1 MNRSCTYLI
10 LPLTVTMRLPSRG
23 YSTAGGGV
31 GNCTP
36 QHGVFQ
42 LNQRLTQ
49 GLCLSHWVTLQS
61 RTSHIKLLLLI
72 LTTEA
77 KCPHDWSVSQKYPI
91 LPALPLVYW
100 SVSQKYPILPALPL
114 VYWSV
119 SQKYPI
125 LPALPLVYWSV
136 SQKYA
141 ILPALPLVY
150 WSVSQK
156 YAILPALP
164 LVYWSVSQKY
174 PILPALP
181 LVYLEWVR
189 VNKK

>member
-1 MNRSCTYLI
+1 MRKTSQPLFQSLCVNYSLWHLSDWLNILGTVAAQQRNVNRMNRSCTYLI

-42 LNQRLTQ
+42 LNQQLTQ

-72 LTTEA
+72 LTMEA
-77 KCPHDWSVSQKYPI
+77 KCPHD
-91 LPALPLVYW
+91 L
-100 SVSQKYPILPALPL
+100 
-114 VYWSV
+114 
-119 SQKYPI
+119 
-125 LPALPLVYWSV
+125 
-136 SQKYA
+136 
-141 ILPALPLVY
+141 
-150 WSVSQK
+150 
-156 YAILPALP
+156 
-164 LVYWSVSQKY
+164 SVSQKY

-181 LVYLEWVR
+181 LVYLQWVR
-189 VNKK
+189 VNKKLMHK